1 MDLFSVM
8 KEEKEIISL
17 CNELFEKDLFV
28 SATFSSPL
36 EKKEYQKIEIRWM
49 QLKKKSVFQV
59 SEYTQ
64 TQVFHQNFSSEDCLK
79 YCKEHLFSFKQIL
92 IKTKENDYQI
102 LQNKKHLFKIL
113 KKCRTAPLLQIEHN
127 RKKNYLWSEETPIP
141 FLIAL
146 GITNKEGKVYP
157 GKWDKFRQMQRFIE
171 IVNDSIPPLTTLP
184 LLKIVDFGCG
194 KSYLTFALYHFLKF
208 TKKLHVHI
216 TGLDLKETV
225 INDCNTLAKQLGY
238 EKDLHFICG
247 NINDHPLEQS
257 FDMMVCLHACN
268 TATDA
273 ALERAI
279 RWQTPV
285 ILAVPCCQQEL
296 YGQIKQEILK
306 PLLKHGILKERLASL
321 VTDAARAQLLEILG
335 YQTEVIEFIDT
346 EHTPKNLLIRA
357 VKRKKGGPSEEAL
370 KAYHLFKN
378 FLSIHPSL
386 EERFK
391 NEI

>member
-1 MDLFSVM
+1 M
-8 KEEKEIISL
+8 KEKKEIIAL
-17 CNELFEKDLFV
+17 LDAVLTEQLFL

-36 EKKEYQKIEIRWM
+36 EKKGCKKIEIR
-49 QLKKKSVFQV
+49 QIKLKEKHLFQV
-59 SEYTQ
+59 SEHSQ
-64 TQVFHQNFSSEDCLK
+64 TQVFHQNFSSADCVN
-79 YCKEHLFSFKQIL
+79 YCKQQLSFFKQL
-92 IKTKENDYQI
+92 FIKTKENDYQI
-102 LQNKKHLFKIL
+102 LQNKKQTFKIL
-113 KKCRTAPLLQIEHN
+113 KKNASSSSLSLVHN
-127 RKKNYLWSEETPIP
+127 RKKNYLWSEEEPIP

-171 IVNDSIPPLTTLP
+171 IVNDSIDILKDLP
-184 LLKIVDFGCG
+184 LIRIVDFGCG

-208 TKKLHVHI
+208 TKKCNVHI

-225 INDCNTLAKQLGY
+225 IHDCNTLAGELGY
-238 EKDLHFICG
+238 DKDLHFICG
-247 NINDHPLEQS
+247 NINDHPLENA

-273 ALERAI
+273 ALERAV
-279 RWQTPV
+279 RWHTPV

-296 YGQIKQEILK
+296 YGQIHQDLLK
-306 PLLKHGILKERLASL
+306 PVLKHGILKERLASL
-321 VTDAARAQLLEILG
+321 ITDAARAQLLEILG

-357 VKRKKGGPSEEAL
+357 FKRKKQSSSKEAL
-370 KAYHLFKN
+370 ETYRLFSH
-378 FLSIHPSL
+378 FFSIHPSL